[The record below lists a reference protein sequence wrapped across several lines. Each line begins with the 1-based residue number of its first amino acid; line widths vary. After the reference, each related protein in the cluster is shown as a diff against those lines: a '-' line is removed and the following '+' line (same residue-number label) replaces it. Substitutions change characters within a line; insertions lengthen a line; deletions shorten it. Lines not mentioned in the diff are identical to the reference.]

1 VRARGLQDREG
12 SGDANGVAVTLLR
25 VAASTPHLKSLK
37 YPEPRFLWLLLLHH
51 WVLLPVAFIPPRG
64 SPARRRIKR
73 LEGRPI
79 ASIYSLG
86 GRQGAFSETQF
97 PLLRN
102 SRKPNRS
109 VLCSVVHE
117 YSACIASGS
126 KAKCQE

>member
-1 VRARGLQDREG
+1 MSYRPTPTWRRTGTRLRSRPASRPALRHGAGVRARGLQDREG

-86 GRQGAFSETQF
+86 GR
-97 PLLRN
+97 
-102 SRKPNRS
+102 
-109 VLCSVVHE
+109 
-117 YSACIASGS
+117 
-126 KAKCQE
+126 